1 MFNYYE
7 IEISGK
13 YVKNLFSNII
23 SNKISMYDIKYN
35 SNKIS
40 FKVTYEN
47 YLKIKTIKTTCNV
60 SINKTYGKNKL
71 VLLFNKYKVFFIS
84 FVLSL
89 IIIYLFSH
97 MAFFIKI
104 NNNNKEINEIL
115 KQEMISNN
123 LTIYSFKKPYK
134 KLKNISNKI
143 KDNNKD
149 LFEWLE
155 ISTNGVY
162 YEVDYIERKSIKEDI
177 NNIKHN
183 IIASKNGLIKKLD
196 ITKGSIVKNVGD
208 YVSKNDLIVTG
219 IITKNDEIKNDN
231 EIRLYG
237 ILNGLLRLDNV
248 DIYITES
255 NSKFLS
261 SDVLT
266 EFRGRGDEVRVYP
279 LSFSEYYSSC
289 ANKDKLDVGN
299 EYSMFGGMPALILK
313 KTDEEKIK
321 YLKDFINNT
330 YIKDVI
336 ERNNIKNNT
345 VIDSLFN
352 ILASSIG
359 SLTNPTKLAN
369 TFKSNGIKVTD
380 VTLSNYINMLK
391 DSFIIE
397 QAERYDIKG
406 KKYINSPF
414 KYYFT
419 DIGLRNSRINYRQQ
433 EQTHI
438 MENIIYNEL
447 IIRGFAVDV
456 GIIEHT
462 IRDKEKK
469 QKQIQLEVDFVCNKG
484 MNKYY
489 IQSAFSIP
497 NEEKMNQETSSL
509 DKINDSFKK
518 IIVTQDFGKPW
529 KTEKGYLIINI
540 IDFLLD
546 SNSLDL

>member
-1 MFNYYE
+1 M
-7 IEISGK
+7 SA
-13 YVKNLFSNII
+13 II
-23 SNKISMYDIKYN
+23 DRKL
-35 SNKIS
+35 
-40 FKVTYEN
+40 
-47 YLKIKTIKTTCNV
+47 YLDQL
-60 SINKTYGKNKL
+60 INK
-71 VLLFNKYKVFFIS
+71 
-84 FVLSL
+84 
-89 IIIYLFSH
+89 
-97 MAFFIKI
+97 
-104 NNNNKEINEIL
+104 
-115 KQEMISNN
+115 KQ
-123 LTIYSFKKPYK
+123 
-134 KLKNISNKI
+134 
-143 KDNNKD
+143 
-149 LFEWLE
+149 
-155 ISTNGVY
+155 
-162 YEVDYIERKSIKEDI
+162 
-177 NNIKHN
+177 
-183 IIASKNGLIKKLD
+183 NGLIK
-196 ITKGSIVKNVGD
+196 II
-208 YVSKNDLIVTG
+208 TG
-219 IITKNDEIKNDN
+219 IRRCGKSFLLFNLFYNHLIKSGVKESNIITLILDDDKNRKYRNPDNLSEYLYSRIKNKKEMYFILLDEVQFAIKNDEIKNDN

-289 ANKDKLDVGN
+289 ANKDKLDVWN

-352 ILASSIG
+352 IFASSIG

-369 TFKSNGIKVTD
+369 IFKSNGIKVTD

-438 MENIIYNEL
+438 MENIVYNEL

>member
-1 MFNYYE
+1 MSAIIDRKLYLDQLINKKQNGL
-7 IEISGK
+7 IKIITGIRRCGK
-13 YVKNLFSNII
+13 SFLLFNLFYNHLIKSGVKESNII
-23 SNKISMYDIKYN
+23 SLILDDDKNRKYRNPDNLSKYLYSRIKSKKEMYFI
-35 SNKIS
+35 
-40 FKVTYEN
+40 
-47 YLKIKTIKTTCNV
+47 
-60 SINKTYGKNKL
+60 
-71 VLLFNKYKVFFIS
+71 LL
-84 FVLSL
+84 
-89 IIIYLFSH
+89 
-97 MAFFIKI
+97 
-104 NNNNKEINEIL
+104 
-115 KQEMISNN
+115 
-123 LTIYSFKKPYK
+123 
-134 KLKNISNKI
+134 
-143 KDNNKD
+143 D
-149 LFEWLE
+149 
-155 ISTNGVY
+155 
-162 YEVDYIERKSIKEDI
+162 EVQFAI
-177 NNIKHN
+177 
-183 IIASKNGLIKKLD
+183 
-196 ITKGSIVKNVGD
+196 
-208 YVSKNDLIVTG
+208 
-219 IITKNDEIKNDN
+219 KNDEIKNDN

-289 ANKDKLDVGN
+289 ANKDKLDVWN
-299 EYSMFGGMPALILK
+299 EYSMFGGMPSLILK

-321 YLKDFINNT
+321 YLKDLINNT

-462 IRDKEKK
+462 IRNKEKK

-497 NEEKMNQETSSL
+497 NEEKMNHETSSL

-529 KTEKGYLIINI
+529 KTEKAT
-540 IDFLLD
+540 
-546 SNSLDL
+546 

>member
-1 MFNYYE
+1 MSAIIDRKLYLDQLINKKQNGL
-7 IEISGK
+7 IKIITGIRRCGK
-13 YVKNLFSNII
+13 SFLLFNLFYNHLIKSGVKESNII
-23 SNKISMYDIKYN
+23 SLILDDDKNRKYRN
-35 SNKIS
+35 PDNLS
-40 FKVTYEN
+40 E
-47 YLKIKTIKTTCNV
+47 YLYSRI
-60 SINKTYGKNKL
+60 KNKKEMSFI
-71 VLLFNKYKVFFIS
+71 LL
-84 FVLSL
+84 
-89 IIIYLFSH
+89 
-97 MAFFIKI
+97 
-104 NNNNKEINEIL
+104 
-115 KQEMISNN
+115 
-123 LTIYSFKKPYK
+123 
-134 KLKNISNKI
+134 
-143 KDNNKD
+143 D
-149 LFEWLE
+149 
-155 ISTNGVY
+155 
-162 YEVDYIERKSIKEDI
+162 EVQFAI
-177 NNIKHN
+177 
-183 IIASKNGLIKKLD
+183 
-196 ITKGSIVKNVGD
+196 
-208 YVSKNDLIVTG
+208 
-219 IITKNDEIKNDN
+219 KNDEIKNDN

-289 ANKDKLDVGN
+289 ANKDKLDVWN

-321 YLKDFINNT
+321 YLKDLINNT

-345 VIDSLFN
+345 AIDSLFN

-497 NEEKMNQETSSL
+497 NEEKMNQET
-509 DKINDSFKK
+509 
-518 IIVTQDFGKPW
+518 
-529 KTEKGYLIINI
+529 
-540 IDFLLD
+540 
-546 SNSLDL
+546 

>member
-1 MFNYYE
+1 MSAIIDRKLYLDQLINKKQNGL
-7 IEISGK
+7 IKIITGIRRCGK
-13 YVKNLFSNII
+13 SFLLFNLFYNHLIKSGVKESNII
-23 SNKISMYDIKYN
+23 SLILDDDKNRKYRN
-35 SNKIS
+35 PDNLS
-40 FKVTYEN
+40 E
-47 YLKIKTIKTTCNV
+47 YLYSRI
-60 SINKTYGKNKL
+60 KNKKEMYFI
-71 VLLFNKYKVFFIS
+71 LL
-84 FVLSL
+84 
-89 IIIYLFSH
+89 
-97 MAFFIKI
+97 
-104 NNNNKEINEIL
+104 
-115 KQEMISNN
+115 
-123 LTIYSFKKPYK
+123 
-134 KLKNISNKI
+134 
-143 KDNNKD
+143 D
-149 LFEWLE
+149 
-155 ISTNGVY
+155 
-162 YEVDYIERKSIKEDI
+162 EVQFAI
-177 NNIKHN
+177 
-183 IIASKNGLIKKLD
+183 
-196 ITKGSIVKNVGD
+196 
-208 YVSKNDLIVTG
+208 
-219 IITKNDEIKNDN
+219 KNDEIKNDN

-289 ANKDKLDVGN
+289 ANKDKLGIWN

-497 NEEKMNQETSSL
+497 NEEKMNQET
-509 DKINDSFKK
+509 
-518 IIVTQDFGKPW
+518 
-529 KTEKGYLIINI
+529 
-540 IDFLLD
+540 
-546 SNSLDL
+546 

>member
-1 MFNYYE
+1 M
-7 IEISGK
+7 ST
-13 YVKNLFSNII
+13 II
-23 SNKISMYDIKYN
+23 DRKL
-35 SNKIS
+35 
-40 FKVTYEN
+40 
-47 YLKIKTIKTTCNV
+47 YLDQL
-60 SINKTYGKNKL
+60 INK
-71 VLLFNKYKVFFIS
+71 
-84 FVLSL
+84 
-89 IIIYLFSH
+89 
-97 MAFFIKI
+97 
-104 NNNNKEINEIL
+104 
-115 KQEMISNN
+115 KQ
-123 LTIYSFKKPYK
+123 
-134 KLKNISNKI
+134 
-143 KDNNKD
+143 
-149 LFEWLE
+149 
-155 ISTNGVY
+155 
-162 YEVDYIERKSIKEDI
+162 
-177 NNIKHN
+177 
-183 IIASKNGLIKKLD
+183 NGLIK
-196 ITKGSIVKNVGD
+196 II
-208 YVSKNDLIVTG
+208 TG
-219 IITKNDEIKNDN
+219 IRRCGKSFLLFNLFYNHLIKSGVKESNIITLILDDDKNRKYRDPDNLSKYLYSRIKNKEEMYFILLDEVQFAIKNDEIKNNN

-248 DIYITES
+248 DIYITGS

-261 SDVLT
+261 SDILT

-289 ANKDKLDVGN
+289 ANKDKLDVWN

-321 YLKDFINNT
+321 YLKDLINNT

-336 ERNNIKNNT
+336 ERNNIKKNT

-497 NEEKMNQETSSL
+497 NEEKMNQVTSSL

>member
-1 MFNYYE
+1 MSTIIDRKLYLDQLINKKQNGL
-7 IEISGK
+7 IKIITGIRRCGK
-13 YVKNLFSNII
+13 SFLLFNLFYNHLIKSGVKESNII
-23 SNKISMYDIKYN
+23 SLILDDDKNRKYRDPDN
-35 SNKIS
+35 LS
-40 FKVTYEN
+40 E
-47 YLKIKTIKTTCNV
+47 YLYSRI
-60 SINKTYGKNKL
+60 KNKEEMYFI
-71 VLLFNKYKVFFIS
+71 LL
-84 FVLSL
+84 
-89 IIIYLFSH
+89 
-97 MAFFIKI
+97 
-104 NNNNKEINEIL
+104 
-115 KQEMISNN
+115 
-123 LTIYSFKKPYK
+123 
-134 KLKNISNKI
+134 
-143 KDNNKD
+143 D
-149 LFEWLE
+149 
-155 ISTNGVY
+155 
-162 YEVDYIERKSIKEDI
+162 EVQFAI
-177 NNIKHN
+177 
-183 IIASKNGLIKKLD
+183 
-196 ITKGSIVKNVGD
+196 
-208 YVSKNDLIVTG
+208 
-219 IITKNDEIKNDN
+219 KNDEIKNNN

-248 DIYITES
+248 DIYITGS

-261 SDVLT
+261 SDILT

-289 ANKDKLDVGN
+289 ANKDKLDVWN

-321 YLKDFINNT
+321 YLKDLINNT

-391 DSFIIE
+391 DSFIIG

-540 IDFLLD
+540 IDFLLN

>member
-1 MFNYYE
+1 MSAIIDIKLYLDQLINKKQNGL
-7 IEISGK
+7 IKIITGIRRCGK
-13 YVKNLFSNII
+13 SFLLFNLFYNHLIKSGVKESNII
-23 SNKISMYDIKYN
+23 SLILDDDKNRKYRN
-35 SNKIS
+35 PDNLS
-40 FKVTYEN
+40 E
-47 YLKIKTIKTTCNV
+47 YLYSRI
-60 SINKTYGKNKL
+60 KNKKEMYFI
-71 VLLFNKYKVFFIS
+71 LL
-84 FVLSL
+84 
-89 IIIYLFSH
+89 
-97 MAFFIKI
+97 
-104 NNNNKEINEIL
+104 
-115 KQEMISNN
+115 
-123 LTIYSFKKPYK
+123 
-134 KLKNISNKI
+134 
-143 KDNNKD
+143 D
-149 LFEWLE
+149 
-155 ISTNGVY
+155 
-162 YEVDYIERKSIKEDI
+162 EVQF
-177 NNIKHN
+177 
-183 IIASKNGLIKKLD
+183 AL
-196 ITKGSIVKNVGD
+196 
-208 YVSKNDLIVTG
+208 
-219 IITKNDEIKNDN
+219 KNDEIKNDN

-248 DIYITES
+248 DMYITES

-289 ANKDKLDVGN
+289 ANKDKLDVWN

-321 YLKDFINNT
+321 YLKDLINNT

-397 QAERYDIKG
+397 QAKRYDIKG

-484 MNKYY
+484 KNKYY

>member
-1 MFNYYE
+1 M
-7 IEISGK
+7 ST
-13 YVKNLFSNII
+13 II
-23 SNKISMYDIKYN
+23 DRKL
-35 SNKIS
+35 
-40 FKVTYEN
+40 
-47 YLKIKTIKTTCNV
+47 YLDQL
-60 SINKTYGKNKL
+60 INK
-71 VLLFNKYKVFFIS
+71 
-84 FVLSL
+84 
-89 IIIYLFSH
+89 
-97 MAFFIKI
+97 
-104 NNNNKEINEIL
+104 
-115 KQEMISNN
+115 KQ
-123 LTIYSFKKPYK
+123 
-134 KLKNISNKI
+134 
-143 KDNNKD
+143 
-149 LFEWLE
+149 
-155 ISTNGVY
+155 
-162 YEVDYIERKSIKEDI
+162 
-177 NNIKHN
+177 
-183 IIASKNGLIKKLD
+183 NGLIK
-196 ITKGSIVKNVGD
+196 II
-208 YVSKNDLIVTG
+208 TG
-219 IITKNDEIKNDN
+219 IRRCGKSFLLFNLFYNHLIKSGVKESNIITLILDDDKNRKYRDPDNLSEYLYSRIKNKEEMYFILLDEVQFAIKNDEIKNNN

-248 DIYITES
+248 DMYITES

-261 SDVLT
+261 SDILT

-289 ANKDKLDVGN
+289 ANKDKLDVWN

-321 YLKDFINNT
+321 YLKDLINNT

-397 QAERYDIKG
+397 QAKRYDIKG

-484 MNKYY
+484 KNKYY

>member
-1 MFNYYE
+1 M
-7 IEISGK
+7 ST
-13 YVKNLFSNII
+13 II
-23 SNKISMYDIKYN
+23 DRKL
-35 SNKIS
+35 
-40 FKVTYEN
+40 
-47 YLKIKTIKTTCNV
+47 YLDQL
-60 SINKTYGKNKL
+60 INK
-71 VLLFNKYKVFFIS
+71 
-84 FVLSL
+84 
-89 IIIYLFSH
+89 
-97 MAFFIKI
+97 
-104 NNNNKEINEIL
+104 
-115 KQEMISNN
+115 KQ
-123 LTIYSFKKPYK
+123 
-134 KLKNISNKI
+134 
-143 KDNNKD
+143 
-149 LFEWLE
+149 
-155 ISTNGVY
+155 
-162 YEVDYIERKSIKEDI
+162 
-177 NNIKHN
+177 
-183 IIASKNGLIKKLD
+183 NGLIK
-196 ITKGSIVKNVGD
+196 II
-208 YVSKNDLIVTG
+208 TG
-219 IITKNDEIKNDN
+219 IRRCGKSFLLFNLFYNHLIKSGVKESNIITLILDDDKNRKYRDPDNLSKYLYSRIKNKEEMYFILLDEVQFAIKNDEIKNNN

-248 DIYITES
+248 DIYITGS

-261 SDVLT
+261 SDILT

-289 ANKDKLDVGN
+289 ANKDKLDVWN

-321 YLKDFINNT
+321 YLKDLINNT

-518 IIVTQDFGKPW
+518 IIVTQDFSKPW

>member
-1 MFNYYE
+1 M
-7 IEISGK
+7 SA
-13 YVKNLFSNII
+13 II
-23 SNKISMYDIKYN
+23 DRKL
-35 SNKIS
+35 
-40 FKVTYEN
+40 
-47 YLKIKTIKTTCNV
+47 YLDQL
-60 SINKTYGKNKL
+60 INK
-71 VLLFNKYKVFFIS
+71 
-84 FVLSL
+84 
-89 IIIYLFSH
+89 
-97 MAFFIKI
+97 
-104 NNNNKEINEIL
+104 
-115 KQEMISNN
+115 KQ
-123 LTIYSFKKPYK
+123 
-134 KLKNISNKI
+134 
-143 KDNNKD
+143 
-149 LFEWLE
+149 
-155 ISTNGVY
+155 
-162 YEVDYIERKSIKEDI
+162 
-177 NNIKHN
+177 
-183 IIASKNGLIKKLD
+183 NGLIK
-196 ITKGSIVKNVGD
+196 II
-208 YVSKNDLIVTG
+208 TG
-219 IITKNDEIKNDN
+219 IRRCGKSFLLFNLFYNHLIKSGVKESNIITLILDDDKNRKYRNPDNLSEYLYSRIKNKKEMYFISLDEVQFAIKNDEIKNDN

-289 ANKDKLDVGN
+289 ANKDKLDVWN

-352 ILASSIG
+352 IFASSIG

-497 NEEKMNQETSSL
+497 NEEKMNQET
-509 DKINDSFKK
+509 
-518 IIVTQDFGKPW
+518 
-529 KTEKGYLIINI
+529 
-540 IDFLLD
+540 
-546 SNSLDL
+546 

>member
-1 MFNYYE
+1 M
-7 IEISGK
+7 ST
-13 YVKNLFSNII
+13 II
-23 SNKISMYDIKYN
+23 DRKL
-35 SNKIS
+35 
-40 FKVTYEN
+40 
-47 YLKIKTIKTTCNV
+47 YLDQL
-60 SINKTYGKNKL
+60 INK
-71 VLLFNKYKVFFIS
+71 
-84 FVLSL
+84 
-89 IIIYLFSH
+89 
-97 MAFFIKI
+97 
-104 NNNNKEINEIL
+104 
-115 KQEMISNN
+115 KQ
-123 LTIYSFKKPYK
+123 
-134 KLKNISNKI
+134 
-143 KDNNKD
+143 
-149 LFEWLE
+149 
-155 ISTNGVY
+155 
-162 YEVDYIERKSIKEDI
+162 
-177 NNIKHN
+177 
-183 IIASKNGLIKKLD
+183 NGLIK
-196 ITKGSIVKNVGD
+196 II
-208 YVSKNDLIVTG
+208 TG
-219 IITKNDEIKNDN
+219 IRRCGKSFLLFNLFYNHLIKSGVKESNIITLILDDDKNRKYRDPDNLSKYLYSRIKNKEEMYFILLDEVQFAIKNDEIKNNN

-248 DIYITES
+248 DIYITGS

-261 SDVLT
+261 SDILT
-266 EFRGRGDEVRVYP
+266 E
-279 LSFSEYYSSC
+279 FSEYYSSC
-289 ANKDKLDVGN
+289 ANKDKLDVWN

-321 YLKDFINNT
+321 YLKDLINNT

-336 ERNNIKNNT
+336 ERNNIKKNT

-380 VTLSNYINMLK
+380 VTLSNHINMLK

-518 IIVTQDFGKPW
+518 IIVTQDFSKPW

>member
-1 MFNYYE
+1 M
-7 IEISGK
+7 
-13 YVKNLFSNII
+13 VKSFLLFNLFYNHLIKSGVKESNII
-23 SNKISMYDIKYN
+23 SLILDDDKNRKYRDPDN
-35 SNKIS
+35 LS
-40 FKVTYEN
+40 E
-47 YLKIKTIKTTCNV
+47 YLYSRI
-60 SINKTYGKNKL
+60 KNKKEMYFI
-71 VLLFNKYKVFFIS
+71 LL
-84 FVLSL
+84 
-89 IIIYLFSH
+89 
-97 MAFFIKI
+97 
-104 NNNNKEINEIL
+104 
-115 KQEMISNN
+115 
-123 LTIYSFKKPYK
+123 
-134 KLKNISNKI
+134 
-143 KDNNKD
+143 D
-149 LFEWLE
+149 
-155 ISTNGVY
+155 
-162 YEVDYIERKSIKEDI
+162 EVQFAI
-177 NNIKHN
+177 
-183 IIASKNGLIKKLD
+183 
-196 ITKGSIVKNVGD
+196 
-208 YVSKNDLIVTG
+208 
-219 IITKNDEIKNDN
+219 KNDEIKNDN

-261 SDVLT
+261 SDILT

-289 ANKDKLDVGN
+289 ANKDKLDVWN
-299 EYSMFGGMPALILK
+299 EYSMFDGMPSLILK

-321 YLKDFINNT
+321 YLKDLINNT

-359 SLTNPTKLAN
+359 SLTSPTKLAN

-380 VTLSNYINMLK
+380 VTLSNYIIMLK
-391 DSFIIE
+391 DSFIIK

-419 DIGLRNSRINYRQQ
+419 DIGLRKSRINYRQQ

>member
-1 MFNYYE
+1 M
-7 IEISGK
+7 ST
-13 YVKNLFSNII
+13 II
-23 SNKISMYDIKYN
+23 DRKL
-35 SNKIS
+35 
-40 FKVTYEN
+40 
-47 YLKIKTIKTTCNV
+47 YLDQL
-60 SINKTYGKNKL
+60 INK
-71 VLLFNKYKVFFIS
+71 
-84 FVLSL
+84 
-89 IIIYLFSH
+89 
-97 MAFFIKI
+97 
-104 NNNNKEINEIL
+104 
-115 KQEMISNN
+115 KQ
-123 LTIYSFKKPYK
+123 
-134 KLKNISNKI
+134 
-143 KDNNKD
+143 
-149 LFEWLE
+149 
-155 ISTNGVY
+155 
-162 YEVDYIERKSIKEDI
+162 
-177 NNIKHN
+177 
-183 IIASKNGLIKKLD
+183 NGLIK
-196 ITKGSIVKNVGD
+196 II
-208 YVSKNDLIVTG
+208 TG
-219 IITKNDEIKNDN
+219 IRRCGKSFLLFNLFYNHLIKSGVKESNIITLILDDDKNRKYRDPDNLSKYLYSRIKNKEEMYFILLDEVQFAIKNDEIKNNN

-248 DIYITES
+248 DIYITGS

-261 SDVLT
+261 SDILT

-289 ANKDKLDVGN
+289 ANKDKLDVWN

-321 YLKDFINNT
+321 YLKDLINNT

-336 ERNNIKNNT
+336 ERNNIKKNT

-447 IIRGFAVDV
+447 IIRWFAVDV

-518 IIVTQDFGKPW
+518 IIVTQDFSKPW

>member
-1 MFNYYE
+1 M
-7 IEISGK
+7 ST
-13 YVKNLFSNII
+13 II
-23 SNKISMYDIKYN
+23 DRKL
-35 SNKIS
+35 
-40 FKVTYEN
+40 
-47 YLKIKTIKTTCNV
+47 YLDQL
-60 SINKTYGKNKL
+60 INK
-71 VLLFNKYKVFFIS
+71 
-84 FVLSL
+84 
-89 IIIYLFSH
+89 
-97 MAFFIKI
+97 
-104 NNNNKEINEIL
+104 
-115 KQEMISNN
+115 KQ
-123 LTIYSFKKPYK
+123 
-134 KLKNISNKI
+134 
-143 KDNNKD
+143 
-149 LFEWLE
+149 
-155 ISTNGVY
+155 
-162 YEVDYIERKSIKEDI
+162 
-177 NNIKHN
+177 
-183 IIASKNGLIKKLD
+183 NGLIK
-196 ITKGSIVKNVGD
+196 II
-208 YVSKNDLIVTG
+208 TG
-219 IITKNDEIKNDN
+219 IRRCGKSFLLFNLFYNHLIKSGVKESNIITLILDDDKNRKYRNPDNLSEYLYSRIKNKKEMYFILLDEVQFAIKNDEIKNNN

-248 DIYITES
+248 DIYITGS

-289 ANKDKLDVGN
+289 ANKDKLDIWN

-321 YLKDFINNT
+321 YLKDLINNT

-438 MENIIYNEL
+438 MKNIIYNEL

>member
-1 MFNYYE
+1 M
-7 IEISGK
+7 
-13 YVKNLFSNII
+13 VKSFLLFNLFYNHLIKSGVKESNII
-23 SNKISMYDIKYN
+23 TLILDDDKNRKYRN
-35 SNKIS
+35 PDNLS
-40 FKVTYEN
+40 E
-47 YLKIKTIKTTCNV
+47 YLYSRI
-60 SINKTYGKNKL
+60 KNKEEMYFI
-71 VLLFNKYKVFFIS
+71 LL
-84 FVLSL
+84 
-89 IIIYLFSH
+89 
-97 MAFFIKI
+97 
-104 NNNNKEINEIL
+104 
-115 KQEMISNN
+115 
-123 LTIYSFKKPYK
+123 
-134 KLKNISNKI
+134 
-143 KDNNKD
+143 D
-149 LFEWLE
+149 
-155 ISTNGVY
+155 
-162 YEVDYIERKSIKEDI
+162 EVQFAI
-177 NNIKHN
+177 
-183 IIASKNGLIKKLD
+183 
-196 ITKGSIVKNVGD
+196 
-208 YVSKNDLIVTG
+208 
-219 IITKNDEIKNDN
+219 KNDEIKNNN

-248 DIYITES
+248 DIYITGS

-261 SDVLT
+261 SDILT

-289 ANKDKLDVGN
+289 ANKDKLDVWN

-321 YLKDFINNT
+321 YLKDLINNT

-397 QAERYDIKG
+397 QAKRYDIKG

-484 MNKYY
+484 KNKYY

>member
-1 MFNYYE
+1 MSTIFDR
-7 IEISGK
+7 K
-13 YVKNLFSNII
+13 L
-23 SNKISMYDIKYN
+23 
-35 SNKIS
+35 
-40 FKVTYEN
+40 
-47 YLKIKTIKTTCNV
+47 YLDQL
-60 SINKTYGKNKL
+60 INK
-71 VLLFNKYKVFFIS
+71 
-84 FVLSL
+84 
-89 IIIYLFSH
+89 
-97 MAFFIKI
+97 
-104 NNNNKEINEIL
+104 
-115 KQEMISNN
+115 KQ
-123 LTIYSFKKPYK
+123 
-134 KLKNISNKI
+134 
-143 KDNNKD
+143 
-149 LFEWLE
+149 
-155 ISTNGVY
+155 
-162 YEVDYIERKSIKEDI
+162 
-177 NNIKHN
+177 
-183 IIASKNGLIKKLD
+183 NGLIK
-196 ITKGSIVKNVGD
+196 II
-208 YVSKNDLIVTG
+208 TG
-219 IITKNDEIKNDN
+219 IRRCGKSFLLFNLFYNHLIKSGVKESNIITLILDDDKNRKYRDPDNLSKYLYSRIKNKEEMYFILLDEVQFAIKNDEIKNNN

-248 DIYITES
+248 DIYITGS

-261 SDVLT
+261 SDILT

-289 ANKDKLDVGN
+289 ANKDKLDVWN

-321 YLKDFINNT
+321 YLKDLINNT

-336 ERNNIKNNT
+336 ERNNIKKNT

-518 IIVTQDFGKPW
+518 IIVTQDFSKPW

>member
-1 MFNYYE
+1 M
-7 IEISGK
+7 SA
-13 YVKNLFSNII
+13 II
-23 SNKISMYDIKYN
+23 DRKL
-35 SNKIS
+35 
-40 FKVTYEN
+40 
-47 YLKIKTIKTTCNV
+47 YLDQL
-60 SINKTYGKNKL
+60 INK
-71 VLLFNKYKVFFIS
+71 
-84 FVLSL
+84 
-89 IIIYLFSH
+89 
-97 MAFFIKI
+97 
-104 NNNNKEINEIL
+104 
-115 KQEMISNN
+115 KQ
-123 LTIYSFKKPYK
+123 
-134 KLKNISNKI
+134 
-143 KDNNKD
+143 
-149 LFEWLE
+149 
-155 ISTNGVY
+155 
-162 YEVDYIERKSIKEDI
+162 
-177 NNIKHN
+177 
-183 IIASKNGLIKKLD
+183 NGLIK
-196 ITKGSIVKNVGD
+196 II
-208 YVSKNDLIVTG
+208 TG
-219 IITKNDEIKNDN
+219 IRRCGKSFLLFNLFYNHLIKSGVKESNIITLILDDDKNRKYRNPDNLSEYLYSRIKNKKEMYFILLDEVQFAIKNDEIKNDN

-289 ANKDKLDVGN
+289 ANKDKLDVWN

-352 ILASSIG
+352 IFASSIG

-369 TFKSNGIKVTD
+369 IFKSNGIKVTD

-462 IRDKEKK
+462 IREKEKK

>member
-1 MFNYYE
+1 M
-7 IEISGK
+7 SA
-13 YVKNLFSNII
+13 II
-23 SNKISMYDIKYN
+23 DRKL
-35 SNKIS
+35 
-40 FKVTYEN
+40 
-47 YLKIKTIKTTCNV
+47 YLDQL
-60 SINKTYGKNKL
+60 INK
-71 VLLFNKYKVFFIS
+71 
-84 FVLSL
+84 
-89 IIIYLFSH
+89 
-97 MAFFIKI
+97 
-104 NNNNKEINEIL
+104 
-115 KQEMISNN
+115 KQ
-123 LTIYSFKKPYK
+123 
-134 KLKNISNKI
+134 
-143 KDNNKD
+143 
-149 LFEWLE
+149 
-155 ISTNGVY
+155 
-162 YEVDYIERKSIKEDI
+162 
-177 NNIKHN
+177 
-183 IIASKNGLIKKLD
+183 NGLIK
-196 ITKGSIVKNVGD
+196 II
-208 YVSKNDLIVTG
+208 TG
-219 IITKNDEIKNDN
+219 IRRCGKSFLLFNLFYNHLIKSGVKESNIITLILDDDKNRKYRDPDNLSEYLYSRIKNKKEMYFILLDEVQFALKNDEIKNDN

-248 DIYITES
+248 DMYITES

-289 ANKDKLDVGN
+289 ANKDKLDVWN

-321 YLKDFINNT
+321 YLKDLINNT

-419 DIGLRNSRINYRQQ
+419 DIGLRNSKINYRQQ

-497 NEEKMNQETSSL
+497 NEEKMNQET
-509 DKINDSFKK
+509 
-518 IIVTQDFGKPW
+518 
-529 KTEKGYLIINI
+529 
-540 IDFLLD
+540 
-546 SNSLDL
+546 

>member
-1 MFNYYE
+1 MSAIIDRKLYLDQLINKKQNGL
-7 IEISGK
+7 IKIITGIRRCGK
-13 YVKNLFSNII
+13 SFLLFNLFYNHLIKSGVKESNII
-23 SNKISMYDIKYN
+23 SLILDDDKNRKYRDPDN
-35 SNKIS
+35 LSK
-40 FKVTYEN
+40 
-47 YLKIKTIKTTCNV
+47 YL
-60 SINKTYGKNKL
+60 
-71 VLLFNKYKVFFIS
+71 
-84 FVLSL
+84 
-89 IIIYLFSH
+89 
-97 MAFFIKI
+97 
-104 NNNNKEINEIL
+104 
-115 KQEMISNN
+115 
-123 LTIYSFKKPYK
+123 YS
-134 KLKNISNKI
+134 
-143 KDNNKD
+143 
-149 LFEWLE
+149 
-155 ISTNGVY
+155 
-162 YEVDYIERKSIKEDI
+162 R
-177 NNIKHN
+177 
-183 IIASKNGLIKKLD
+183 IKKEMYFILLD
-196 ITKGSIVKNVGD
+196 EVQFAI
-208 YVSKNDLIVTG
+208 
-219 IITKNDEIKNDN
+219 KNDEIKNDN

-279 LSFSEYYSSC
+279 LSFSEYYYSC

>member
-1 MFNYYE
+1 M
-7 IEISGK
+7 ST
-13 YVKNLFSNII
+13 II
-23 SNKISMYDIKYN
+23 DRKL
-35 SNKIS
+35 
-40 FKVTYEN
+40 
-47 YLKIKTIKTTCNV
+47 YLDQL
-60 SINKTYGKNKL
+60 INK
-71 VLLFNKYKVFFIS
+71 
-84 FVLSL
+84 
-89 IIIYLFSH
+89 
-97 MAFFIKI
+97 
-104 NNNNKEINEIL
+104 
-115 KQEMISNN
+115 KQ
-123 LTIYSFKKPYK
+123 
-134 KLKNISNKI
+134 
-143 KDNNKD
+143 
-149 LFEWLE
+149 
-155 ISTNGVY
+155 
-162 YEVDYIERKSIKEDI
+162 
-177 NNIKHN
+177 
-183 IIASKNGLIKKLD
+183 NGLIK
-196 ITKGSIVKNVGD
+196 II
-208 YVSKNDLIVTG
+208 TG
-219 IITKNDEIKNDN
+219 IRRCGKSFLLFNLFYNHLIKSGVKESNIITLILDDDKNRKYRNPDNLSEYLYSRKKNKKEMYFILLDEVQFAIKNDEIKNDN

-289 ANKDKLDVGN
+289 ANKDKLDIWN

>member
-1 MFNYYE
+1 M
-7 IEISGK
+7 
-13 YVKNLFSNII
+13 VKSFLLFNLFYNHLIKSGVKESNII
-23 SNKISMYDIKYN
+23 SLILDDDKNRKYRDPDN
-35 SNKIS
+35 LS
-40 FKVTYEN
+40 E
-47 YLKIKTIKTTCNV
+47 YLYSRI
-60 SINKTYGKNKL
+60 KNKKEMYFI
-71 VLLFNKYKVFFIS
+71 LL
-84 FVLSL
+84 
-89 IIIYLFSH
+89 
-97 MAFFIKI
+97 
-104 NNNNKEINEIL
+104 
-115 KQEMISNN
+115 
-123 LTIYSFKKPYK
+123 
-134 KLKNISNKI
+134 
-143 KDNNKD
+143 D
-149 LFEWLE
+149 
-155 ISTNGVY
+155 
-162 YEVDYIERKSIKEDI
+162 EVQFAI
-177 NNIKHN
+177 
-183 IIASKNGLIKKLD
+183 
-196 ITKGSIVKNVGD
+196 
-208 YVSKNDLIVTG
+208 
-219 IITKNDEIKNDN
+219 KNDEIKNDN

-261 SDVLT
+261 SDILT

-289 ANKDKLDVGN
+289 ANKDKLDVWN
-299 EYSMFGGMPALILK
+299 EYSMFGGMPSLILK

-321 YLKDFINNT
+321 YLKDLINNT

-462 IRDKEKK
+462 IRNKEKK

-497 NEEKMNQETSSL
+497 NEEKMNHETSSL

-529 KTEKGYLIINI
+529 KTEKAT
-540 IDFLLD
+540 
-546 SNSLDL
+546 

>member
-1 MFNYYE
+1 M
-7 IEISGK
+7 
-13 YVKNLFSNII
+13 VKSFLLFNLFYNHLIKSGVKESNII
-23 SNKISMYDIKYN
+23 SLILDDDKNRKYRDPDN
-35 SNKIS
+35 LS
-40 FKVTYEN
+40 E
-47 YLKIKTIKTTCNV
+47 YLYSRI
-60 SINKTYGKNKL
+60 KNKKEMYFI
-71 VLLFNKYKVFFIS
+71 LL
-84 FVLSL
+84 
-89 IIIYLFSH
+89 
-97 MAFFIKI
+97 
-104 NNNNKEINEIL
+104 
-115 KQEMISNN
+115 
-123 LTIYSFKKPYK
+123 
-134 KLKNISNKI
+134 
-143 KDNNKD
+143 D
-149 LFEWLE
+149 
-155 ISTNGVY
+155 
-162 YEVDYIERKSIKEDI
+162 EVQFAI
-177 NNIKHN
+177 
-183 IIASKNGLIKKLD
+183 
-196 ITKGSIVKNVGD
+196 
-208 YVSKNDLIVTG
+208 
-219 IITKNDEIKNDN
+219 KNDEIKNDN

-261 SDVLT
+261 SDILT

-289 ANKDKLDVGN
+289 ANKDKLDVWN
-299 EYSMFGGMPALILK
+299 EYSMFDGMPSLILK

-321 YLKDFINNT
+321 CLKDLINNT

-380 VTLSNYINMLK
+380 VTLSNYIIMLK

-406 KKYINSPF
+406 KKNINSPF

-419 DIGLRNSRINYRQQ
+419 DIGLRKSRINYRQQ

>member
-1 MFNYYE
+1 MSAIIDRKLYLDQLINKKQNGL
-7 IEISGK
+7 IKIITGIRRCGK
-13 YVKNLFSNII
+13 SFLLFNLFYNHLIKYGVKESNII
-23 SNKISMYDIKYN
+23 SLILDDDKNRKYRDPDN
-35 SNKIS
+35 LS
-40 FKVTYEN
+40 E
-47 YLKIKTIKTTCNV
+47 YLYSRI
-60 SINKTYGKNKL
+60 KNKKEMYFI
-71 VLLFNKYKVFFIS
+71 LL
-84 FVLSL
+84 
-89 IIIYLFSH
+89 
-97 MAFFIKI
+97 
-104 NNNNKEINEIL
+104 
-115 KQEMISNN
+115 
-123 LTIYSFKKPYK
+123 
-134 KLKNISNKI
+134 
-143 KDNNKD
+143 D
-149 LFEWLE
+149 
-155 ISTNGVY
+155 
-162 YEVDYIERKSIKEDI
+162 EVQFAI
-177 NNIKHN
+177 
-183 IIASKNGLIKKLD
+183 
-196 ITKGSIVKNVGD
+196 
-208 YVSKNDLIVTG
+208 
-219 IITKNDEIKNDN
+219 KNDEIKNDN

-248 DIYITES
+248 DMYITES

-289 ANKDKLDVGN
+289 ANKDKLDVWN

-321 YLKDFINNT
+321 YLKDLINNT

-497 NEEKMNQETSSL
+497 NEEKMNQET
-509 DKINDSFKK
+509 
-518 IIVTQDFGKPW
+518 
-529 KTEKGYLIINI
+529 
-540 IDFLLD
+540 
-546 SNSLDL
+546 

>member
-1 MFNYYE
+1 M
-7 IEISGK
+7 
-13 YVKNLFSNII
+13 VKSFLLFNLFYNHLIKSGVKESNII
-23 SNKISMYDIKYN
+23 TLILDDDKNRKYRN
-35 SNKIS
+35 PDNLS
-40 FKVTYEN
+40 E
-47 YLKIKTIKTTCNV
+47 YLYSRI
-60 SINKTYGKNKL
+60 KNKKEMYFI
-71 VLLFNKYKVFFIS
+71 LL
-84 FVLSL
+84 
-89 IIIYLFSH
+89 
-97 MAFFIKI
+97 
-104 NNNNKEINEIL
+104 
-115 KQEMISNN
+115 
-123 LTIYSFKKPYK
+123 
-134 KLKNISNKI
+134 
-143 KDNNKD
+143 D
-149 LFEWLE
+149 
-155 ISTNGVY
+155 
-162 YEVDYIERKSIKEDI
+162 EVQFAI
-177 NNIKHN
+177 
-183 IIASKNGLIKKLD
+183 
-196 ITKGSIVKNVGD
+196 
-208 YVSKNDLIVTG
+208 
-219 IITKNDEIKNDN
+219 KNDEIKNDN

-289 ANKDKLDVGN
+289 ANKDKLDIWN

-369 TFKSNGIKVTD
+369 TFKSNGIKATD

>member
-1 MFNYYE
+1 M
-7 IEISGK
+7 ST
-13 YVKNLFSNII
+13 II
-23 SNKISMYDIKYN
+23 DRKL
-35 SNKIS
+35 
-40 FKVTYEN
+40 
-47 YLKIKTIKTTCNV
+47 YLDQL
-60 SINKTYGKNKL
+60 INK
-71 VLLFNKYKVFFIS
+71 
-84 FVLSL
+84 
-89 IIIYLFSH
+89 
-97 MAFFIKI
+97 
-104 NNNNKEINEIL
+104 
-115 KQEMISNN
+115 KQ
-123 LTIYSFKKPYK
+123 
-134 KLKNISNKI
+134 
-143 KDNNKD
+143 
-149 LFEWLE
+149 
-155 ISTNGVY
+155 
-162 YEVDYIERKSIKEDI
+162 
-177 NNIKHN
+177 
-183 IIASKNGLIKKLD
+183 NGLIK
-196 ITKGSIVKNVGD
+196 II
-208 YVSKNDLIVTG
+208 TG
-219 IITKNDEIKNDN
+219 IRRCGKSFLLFNLFYNHLIKSGVKESNIITLILDDDKNRKYRDPDNLSKYLYSRIKNKEEMYFILLDEVQFAIKNDEIKNNN

-248 DIYITES
+248 DIYITGS

-261 SDVLT
+261 SDILT

-289 ANKDKLDVGN
+289 ANKDKLDVWN

-321 YLKDFINNT
+321 YLKDLINNT

-336 ERNNIKNNT
+336 ERNNIKKNT

-380 VTLSNYINMLK
+380 VTLSNHINMLK

-518 IIVTQDFGKPW
+518 IIVTQDFSKPW

>member
-1 MFNYYE
+1 M
-7 IEISGK
+7 
-13 YVKNLFSNII
+13 VKSFLLFNLFYNHLIKSGVKESNII
-23 SNKISMYDIKYN
+23 TLILDDDKNRKYRN
-35 SNKIS
+35 PDNLS
-40 FKVTYEN
+40 E
-47 YLKIKTIKTTCNV
+47 YLYSRI
-60 SINKTYGKNKL
+60 KNKKEMYFI
-71 VLLFNKYKVFFIS
+71 LL
-84 FVLSL
+84 
-89 IIIYLFSH
+89 
-97 MAFFIKI
+97 
-104 NNNNKEINEIL
+104 
-115 KQEMISNN
+115 
-123 LTIYSFKKPYK
+123 
-134 KLKNISNKI
+134 
-143 KDNNKD
+143 D
-149 LFEWLE
+149 
-155 ISTNGVY
+155 
-162 YEVDYIERKSIKEDI
+162 EVQFAI
-177 NNIKHN
+177 
-183 IIASKNGLIKKLD
+183 
-196 ITKGSIVKNVGD
+196 
-208 YVSKNDLIVTG
+208 
-219 IITKNDEIKNDN
+219 KNDEIKNDN

-289 ANKDKLDVGN
+289 ANKDKLDIWN

>member
-1 MFNYYE
+1 M
-7 IEISGK
+7 
-13 YVKNLFSNII
+13 VKSFLLFNLFYNHLIKSGVKESNII
-23 SNKISMYDIKYN
+23 SLILDDDKNRKYRDPDN
-35 SNKIS
+35 LS
-40 FKVTYEN
+40 E
-47 YLKIKTIKTTCNV
+47 YLYSRI
-60 SINKTYGKNKL
+60 KNKKEMYFI
-71 VLLFNKYKVFFIS
+71 LL
-84 FVLSL
+84 
-89 IIIYLFSH
+89 
-97 MAFFIKI
+97 
-104 NNNNKEINEIL
+104 
-115 KQEMISNN
+115 
-123 LTIYSFKKPYK
+123 
-134 KLKNISNKI
+134 
-143 KDNNKD
+143 D
-149 LFEWLE
+149 
-155 ISTNGVY
+155 
-162 YEVDYIERKSIKEDI
+162 EVQFAI
-177 NNIKHN
+177 
-183 IIASKNGLIKKLD
+183 
-196 ITKGSIVKNVGD
+196 
-208 YVSKNDLIVTG
+208 
-219 IITKNDEIKNDN
+219 KNDEIKNDN

-261 SDVLT
+261 SDILT

-289 ANKDKLDVGN
+289 ANKDKLDVWN
-299 EYSMFGGMPALILK
+299 EYSMFDGMPSLILK

-321 YLKDFINNT
+321 YLKDLINNT

-359 SLTNPTKLAN
+359 SLTSPTKLAN

-380 VTLSNYINMLK
+380 VTLSNYIIMLK

-419 DIGLRNSRINYRQQ
+419 DIGLRKSRINYRQQ

>member
-1 MFNYYE
+1 M
-7 IEISGK
+7 ST
-13 YVKNLFSNII
+13 II
-23 SNKISMYDIKYN
+23 DRKL
-35 SNKIS
+35 
-40 FKVTYEN
+40 
-47 YLKIKTIKTTCNV
+47 YLDQL
-60 SINKTYGKNKL
+60 INK
-71 VLLFNKYKVFFIS
+71 
-84 FVLSL
+84 
-89 IIIYLFSH
+89 
-97 MAFFIKI
+97 
-104 NNNNKEINEIL
+104 
-115 KQEMISNN
+115 KQ
-123 LTIYSFKKPYK
+123 
-134 KLKNISNKI
+134 
-143 KDNNKD
+143 
-149 LFEWLE
+149 
-155 ISTNGVY
+155 
-162 YEVDYIERKSIKEDI
+162 
-177 NNIKHN
+177 
-183 IIASKNGLIKKLD
+183 NGLIK
-196 ITKGSIVKNVGD
+196 II
-208 YVSKNDLIVTG
+208 TG
-219 IITKNDEIKNDN
+219 IRRCGKSFLLFNLFYNHLIKSGVKESNIITLMLDDDKNIKYRDPDNLSKYLYSRIKNKEEMYFILLDEVQFAIKNDEIKNNN

-248 DIYITES
+248 DIYITGS

-289 ANKDKLDVGN
+289 ANKDKLDIWN

-321 YLKDFINNT
+321 YLKDLINNT

-380 VTLSNYINMLK
+380 VTLSNYISMLK

-406 KKYINSPF
+406 KKHINSPF

-489 IQSAFSIP
+489 IQSAFSIH

-518 IIVTQDFGKPW
+518 IIVTQDLSKPW